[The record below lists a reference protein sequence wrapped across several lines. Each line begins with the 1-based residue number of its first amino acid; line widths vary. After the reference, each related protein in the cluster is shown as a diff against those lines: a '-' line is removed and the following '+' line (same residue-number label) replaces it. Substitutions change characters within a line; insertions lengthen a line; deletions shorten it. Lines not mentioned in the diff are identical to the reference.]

1 MMLSAWGQA
10 MARGER
16 LRRRLGVP
24 LNLRQRGSRVDKKS
38 VERQKRAR
46 CLLSPVLCAADAMG
60 RTETRRRERL
70 PRTPG
75 GRAPALSLPSRL
87 TAEPASTFL
96 SRLSGLFGRAA
107 PAASSG
113 PAPRLRPCRRA
124 LAAAL
129 AAAFSLLLAAG
140 AAEAQTEIDLV
151 SNLSESTAGAIDFES
166 DIAQRFTTGANQ
178 TGYKLN
184 RVDLRLRG
192 GTIASLSYSVSI
204 REDSSGSPGN
214 SVGTLTNPTLVSG
227 DQNAQF
233 TASGTGIDLDP
244 STRYWVLFDISASNT
259 NGLARTTESDD
270 EDGATGW
277 SIENSAR
284 WRDFNTTGSW
294 TTFDEALK
302 IRVRGYANAPNN
314 APTVAR
320 SIPNQAATVG
330 TAFSYTFPENTFV
343 DADADDTLSYTATRP
358 DGTALPSWLTFT
370 PGTRTFSG
378 TPAAADTGTVSVKV
392 TASDGMASVSDT
404 FIITV
409 STRASITKVEIVSK
423 PRNTA
428 SDSTKF
434 YGVGQNITVAVT
446 WDQKVTWD
454 VSAATN
460 AGIGVRLNIGGTT
473 RRADLVTGGAT
484 SGAATTLWFSY
495 TVVTQDADTDG
506 IAVVPAG
513 NNLAIKRNGA
523 TLTDPG
529 GGNAKVVHA
538 GLTDDA
544 NHKVDGSVAAGGN
557 SAPTFD
563 DGDPSTIGTN
573 LGEHNASVGSLIHY
587 EMSHDWFSDADGD
600 PLNFTLSA
608 NRDDV
613 YDTLLRQVGRIFY
626 RSKWSCQLLNLSPA
640 LTQVTRNG
648 APYVLP
654 VVSYT
659 ASDPDGAS
667 VTVTK
672 TMVTGVSC
680 ASFSSAK
687 VTGATL
693 EIDFDGFV
701 ETAEEVGRLA
711 ADEFEVTVDG
721 TAVALASDNAVS
733 VSDSDTKITLTLAAQ
748 VKAGQQVTVSYNPGD
763 DYPAAVG
770 FPAKTATNETPTVAP
785 APIASS
791 ATTRVSGT
799 TVKVDFTLDLDAA
812 SLPPPG
818 AFIARLNGDVNSTIG
833 IAPGGVAINGK
844 VLTLTLASPVSDT
857 DTVQMLYAFFSGDTP
872 LQGVTGFRVADFI
885 FQAANKTTKP
895 TAVTANGRTVTLT
908 LDRNVSAVLDSA
920 NEERGSEDLG
930 SAEERLSWAFTVQGA
945 YKDGVRLSNLVP
957 KVAVSG
963 NTVTLTLGRDVAF
976 LPGKDV
982 SVDYAAGFAGRG
994 GAVLQDANG
1003 DVVGSFSRG
1012 MVANA
1017 TPGTERPVLTAAQ
1030 VAGTALTLNFDKAL
1044 DASSAPAGR
1053 RFQVVVHPVNWDGPS
1068 RVIHGTGTATVSGQT
1083 VTVTLASAVEQGETA
1098 LATYRKGDEANPLRD
1113 AAGTNPEVESFGLTL
1128 ATVMDRTAP
1137 KLHSAASAA
1146 SLIFL
1151 YYNEKLDSNSTPPN
1165 TAFAVTVGGSAATV
1179 SAVSVLEDAVGLTFS
1194 SSGSGAVE
1202 VSYTPP
1208 GTNPVRDVAG
1218 NAAAAFSGQTAPSAD
1233 TSAAPALTGAETNG
1247 DIVTLTF
1254 DRALRASHVPAAD
1267 AFEVLDLQDEQLNQ
1281 NQAGDFK
1288 WGQTI
1293 MSVSVR
1299 GSTVVLDVSPGVYP
1313 CAPSRVSYE
1322 KPATNSLRNLGSNE
1336 VASFSGQGL
1345 THLNADECVF
1355 NAVRG
1360 VSMESSGAS
1369 GNRGRQMSM
1378 QFDRSLRRSSLPDKD
1393 AFAVTPRNG
1402 GAPIEIEKIWIPDDP
1417 TRLLM
1422 TLSRPMS
1429 DSERATASYRPRSST
1444 GLKDTD
1450 GNILAPF
1457 SAEVTTDEPAAGVTA
1472 ALVSDPGDDATY
1484 AAGDTV
1490 RVRLTFFEAV
1500 EVDTTQ
1506 GTPRLKLDLDS
1517 DGGSGERWA
1526 AYEGGTGTTELTF
1539 AYVASSGDM
1548 SADGVAVLADTLE
1561 PNGGAIKSVATGT
1574 AASLGHAGLDH
1585 DPAHRVDAEPPR
1597 LLRGEIDGGTMT
1609 LFFSEALDPDWTGGK
1624 FDMAVEVPEQGV
1636 TGFRAAG
1643 GVTVEGAT
1651 VTVGMGEPYPRATAG
1666 LDRNSVRYFRRAD
1679 GADGALRDLAGN
1691 PVQTPHRSLL
1701 HSQGGT
1707 VELRYIKIDLVNVTG
1722 TGSSVTGV
1730 AVVSDAGDDDTY
1742 ALGETIR
1749 VRLTFA
1755 EPVEV
1760 DTAGGTPRLT
1770 IKMDPRW
1777 GEFWAAYES
1786 GSGTNALTFAYRVA
1800 EPNTAPTGIAVLA
1813 DTLETNGGTIT
1824 SAATGAA
1831 LALGHA
1837 GLPHDPAHKVNW
1849 RLSPPR
1855 TNAAPAVTGVAVVSD
1870 AGDDDTYA
1878 IGEKVS
1884 VRLTFAEAVDVSGT
1898 PRVKIKMDPR
1908 WGEFWASYKSG
1919 SGTAALTFVHTVAK
1933 PNTSPT
1939 GIAVLANTLQLN
1951 GGTIASAATGTNAT
1965 LAHAGLGHDSS
1976 HKVDWRLSPPGTAAV
1991 TAVAVISDAGAD
2003 DTYMLGETIRV
2014 RLTFGKTV
2022 NVSGTPRMKIK
2033 MDPRWGE
2040 KWAAYESGS
2049 GTTALTFAWTVV
2061 EPNYAPQGIAV
2072 LANTLQLNG
2081 GTIRSAAGTDAALG
2095 HTGLGHDAKHK
2106 VDWRPTL
2113 SVADASANEGADA
2126 VAFEVSL
2133 NRTFSGTAHRVTVNY
2148 ATADGTA
2155 KAGEDYTA
2163 TSGSLTFAAGERVKT
2178 VRVPLL
2184 DDAID
2189 EGEETFTLRL
2199 SNAKGA
2205 RTGDGEATGTI
2216 ANADPLQ
2223 KMWLSRFG
2231 RTVANH
2237 VTDAVSDRLS
2247 TPLAGAQVT
2256 VGGQRVDLAA
2266 TEDEKWVGE
2275 ALTSVARA
2283 LGAAENPGPEGDP
2296 GSLSSGS
2303 GPGQADGWPGTG
2315 LGRMQTAGPGS
2326 TTTRDLSGRELL
2338 LGSAF
2343 HLAAEGE
2350 GGRPGLAAWGRVTVG
2365 GFDGEAPA
2373 DDGTVRI
2380 DGDVTTGILGAD
2392 AKWNRLLAG
2401 VAVSV
2406 SEGEGT
2412 FAQPGVDSG
2421 KIGSTM
2427 TTVSPYT
2434 RFTVNDR
2441 ISVWGLAG
2449 WGTGDMTI
2457 VQAANDRGQPE
2468 RITRT
2473 DLEMRLAAIGGRG
2486 ALLKADEAGG
2496 FDLALKADAFY
2507 VETESEPVSN
2517 EGSTTGVA
2525 SRVRLALEGSRAF
2538 ETGGGVF
2545 TPGLEVGLRHD
2556 GGDAETGTGIEFG
2569 GRVSW
2574 TDLVSGLSVE
2584 ARVRTLVAHEDSDY
2598 EEWGASGTI
2607 RFDPGVAGQGLTFSL
2622 APTYGAAA
2630 SGVDRLWSARDAR
2643 GLAPNGEAA
2652 PERRLVGELGYGIAL
2667 PGGFT
2672 GTPNVGF
2679 GLSDV
2684 ARDWRIGWR
2693 VAPEGAGHGFSLELD
2708 AARREAVDATE
2719 QPEHELMLRGA
2730 VNW

>member
-1 MMLSAWGQA
+1 
-10 MARGER
+10 MA
-16 LRRRLGVP
+16 
-24 LNLRQRGSRVDKKS
+24 
-38 VERQKRAR
+38 A
-46 CLLSPVLCAADAMG
+46 
-60 RTETRRRERL
+60 
-70 PRTPG
+70 
-75 GRAPALSLPSRL
+75 APALSLPSRV
-87 TAEPASTFL
+87 AAGPAFSLFPF
-96 SRLSGLFGRAA
+96 LSGLFGRPAS
-107 PAASSG
+107 AASSR
-113 PAPRLRPCRRA
+113 PAGRLRPYRRA

-129 AAAFSLLLAAG
+129 AVAFSLLLAAG

-151 SNLSESTAGAIDFES
+151 SNLNEPSASSITFEH
-166 DIAQRFTTGANQ
+166 DIAQQFTTGSDS
-178 TGYKLN
+178 YKLKKV
-184 RVDLRLRG
+184 RIRLRG
-192 GTIASLSYSVSI
+192 GSTGLNYVVSI
-204 REDSSGSPGN
+204 HEDSSGSPGDR
-214 SVGTLTNPTLVSG
+214 VGFLGFATLPSG
-227 DQNAQF
+227 DTTAEF
-233 TASGTGIDLDP
+233 SASGSGLDLDP
-244 STRYWVLFDISASNT
+244 NTNYWVLFNVSTPNT
-259 NGLARTTESDD
+259 GTKGFIRTTNSTDESG
-270 EDGATGW
+270 ETGW
-277 SIENSAR
+277 SIANTSR
-284 WRDFNTTGSW
+284 NRDHDSTGSW
-294 TTFDEALK
+294 SSSVP
-302 IRVRGYANAPNN
+302 IRMTVRGHAFNHV
-314 APTVAR
+314 PTVAR
-320 SIPNQAATVG
+320 SIPDQQATVG
-330 TAFSYTFPENTFV
+330 AAFSYTFPENTFA
-343 DADADDTLSYTATRP
+343 DADAGDTLSYTAARP

-378 TPAAADTGTVSVKV
+378 TPEAADTGTVSVKV
-392 TASDGMASVSDT
+392 TASDGTASVSDT

-409 STRASITKVEIVSK
+409 ENRASITKVEIVSK
-423 PRNTA
+423 PRN
-428 SDSTKF
+428 SDTQGDKF

-454 VSAATN
+454 VSAASN

-513 NNLAIKRNGA
+513 NNLAIKRHGA

-544 NHKVDGSVAAGGN
+544 NHKVDGSVAAGAN
-557 SAPTFD
+557 RAPTFD
-563 DGDPSTIGTN
+563 DENPNTIGTN
-573 LGEHNASVGSLIHY
+573 LGEHNASVGTLVHY
-587 EMSHDWFSDADGD
+587 EMSHDWFSDPDGD

-608 NRDDV
+608 SRDDV
-613 YDTLLRQVGRIFY
+613 YSQLVRRIGRIFY
-626 RSKWSCQLLNLSPA
+626 ISKHSCQLLNLSPA
-640 LTQVTRNG
+640 LTVVTRNG
-648 APYVLP
+648 HPHVQP

-693 EIDFDGFV
+693 EIVFDGFV

-733 VSDSDTKITLTLAAQ
+733 VSDSDTKITLTLAAP
-748 VKAGQQVTVSYNPGD
+748 VMAGQQVTVSYNPGD
-763 DYPAAVG
+763 DYPAAIG
-770 FPAKTATNETPTVAP
+770 FPAKTVTNESPTVAP

-791 ATTRVSGT
+791 ATTRVSGA

-908 LDRNVSAVLDSA
+908 LDRNVSAVLDST
-920 NEERGSEDLG
+920 NEERGSDDLG

-982 SVDYAAGFAGRG
+982 SVDYAAGFAGRR

-1030 VAGTALTLNFDKAL
+1030 VGGTVLSLTFDKAL

-1151 YYNEKLDSNSTPPN
+1151 YYNEKLDTNSTPPN

-1194 SSGSGAVE
+1194 SSSSGAVE

-1313 CAPSRVSYE
+1313 CTPSRVSYE

-1360 VSMESSGAS
+1360 VSMEPSGAS
-1369 GNRGRQMSM
+1369 GNRGRQMNM
-1378 QFDRSLRRSSLPDKD
+1378 QFDRSLRRSSLPDKG

-1402 GAPIEIEKIWIPDDP
+1402 RAPIEIEEIWIPDDP

-1422 TLSRPMS
+1422 TLSRPLS
-1429 DSERATASYRPRSST
+1429 DGERATASYRPRSST

-1749 VRLTFA
+1749 VEVTFA

-1800 EPNTAPTGIAVLA
+1800 EPNTAPTASRCCGHAGDERRHDHV
-1813 DTLETNGGTIT
+1813 GGD
-1824 SAATGAA
+1824 AGERA
-1831 LALGHA
+1831 LAHA
-1837 GLPHDPAHKVNW
+1837 GLPTRNW
-1849 RLSPPR
+1849 RLSPP
-1855 TNAAPAVTGVAVVSD
+1855 NGAPAVTGVAVVSD

-1878 IGEKVS
+1878 IGEKIS
-1884 VRLTFAEAVDVSGT
+1884 VRLTFAGGRQRHAADEDQDGPALG
-1898 PRVKIKMDPR
+1898 RVL
-1908 WGEFWASYKSG
+1908 GELQERQRHG
-1919 SGTAALTFVHTVAK
+1919 ALTFVHTVAK

-1951 GGTIASAATGTNAT
+1951 GGTIASAATQANGPGACG
-1965 LAHAGLGHDSS
+1965 ARP
-1976 HKVDWRLSPPGTAAV
+1976 RL
-1991 TAVAVISDAGAD
+1991 
-2003 DTYMLGETIRV
+2003 L
-2014 RLTFGKTV
+2014 
-2022 NVSGTPRMKIK
+2022 
-2033 MDPRWGE
+2033 
-2040 KWAAYESGS
+2040 
-2049 GTTALTFAWTVV
+2049 
-2061 EPNYAPQGIAV
+2061 PQG
-2072 LANTLQLNG
+2072 
-2081 GTIRSAAGTDAALG
+2081 
-2095 HTGLGHDAKHK
+2095 
-2106 VDWRPTL
+2106 
-2113 SVADASANEGADA
+2113 
-2126 VAFEVSL
+2126 
-2133 NRTFSGTAHRVTVNY
+2133 
-2148 ATADGTA
+2148 
-2155 KAGEDYTA
+2155 
-2163 TSGSLTFAAGERVKT
+2163 
-2178 VRVPLL
+2178 
-2184 DDAID
+2184 
-2189 EGEETFTLRL
+2189 
-2199 SNAKGA
+2199 
-2205 RTGDGEATGTI
+2205 
-2216 ANADPLQ
+2216 
-2223 KMWLSRFG
+2223 
-2231 RTVANH
+2231 
-2237 VTDAVSDRLS
+2237 
-2247 TPLAGAQVT
+2247 
-2256 VGGQRVDLAA
+2256 
-2266 TEDEKWVGE
+2266 
-2275 ALTSVARA
+2275 
-2283 LGAAENPGPEGDP
+2283 
-2296 GSLSSGS
+2296 
-2303 GPGQADGWPGTG
+2303 
-2315 LGRMQTAGPGS
+2315 
-2326 TTTRDLSGRELL
+2326 
-2338 LGSAF
+2338 
-2343 HLAAEGE
+2343 
-2350 GGRPGLAAWGRVTVG
+2350 
-2365 GFDGEAPA
+2365 
-2373 DDGTVRI
+2373 
-2380 DGDVTTGILGAD
+2380 
-2392 AKWNRLLAG
+2392 
-2401 VAVSV
+2401 
-2406 SEGEGT
+2406 
-2412 FAQPGVDSG
+2412 
-2421 KIGSTM
+2421 
-2427 TTVSPYT
+2427 
-2434 RFTVNDR
+2434 
-2441 ISVWGLAG
+2441 
-2449 WGTGDMTI
+2449 
-2457 VQAANDRGQPE
+2457 
-2468 RITRT
+2468 
-2473 DLEMRLAAIGGRG
+2473 RLAALAAGDGRG
-2486 ALLKADEAGG
+2486 H
-2496 FDLALKADAFY
+2496 
-2507 VETESEPVSN
+2507 
-2517 EGSTTGVA
+2517 
-2525 SRVRLALEGSRAF
+2525 R
-2538 ETGGGVF
+2538 GGGDL
-2545 TPGLEVGLRHD
+2545 GCGRGRH
-2556 GGDAETGTGIEFG
+2556 
-2569 GRVSW
+2569 
-2574 TDLVSGLSVE
+2574 L
-2584 ARVRTLVAHEDSDY
+2584 H
-2598 EEWGASGTI
+2598 
-2607 RFDPGVAGQGLTFSL
+2607 AG
-2622 APTYGAAA
+2622 
-2630 SGVDRLWSARDAR
+2630 
-2643 GLAPNGEAA
+2643 
-2652 PERRLVGELGYGIAL
+2652 
-2667 PGGFT
+2667 
-2672 GTPNVGF
+2672 
-2679 GLSDV
+2679 
-2684 ARDWRIGWR
+2684 
-2693 VAPEGAGHGFSLELD
+2693 
-2708 AARREAVDATE
+2708 
-2719 QPEHELMLRGA
+2719 
-2730 VNW
+2730 